1 MDTTQIII
9 LAAGKGTRMGGDIP
23 KALTQLGHQSMLEHV
38 LDTVESM
45 NPKHKPIVVVGY
57 MQGLV
62 KDHIGARAVYAPQ
75 HEQKGT
81 GHAVSCAL
89 PFMTPQ
95 IERVVVLYAD
105 QPFVSSDTLTSLVGQ
120 KKASETSLAIATA
133 IINDDKLFSDQF
145 AGFGRIVRDKEN
157 HIKSIV
163 ESKDASLEQKE
174 IREVNPAYFCCDV
187 PWVTTALASLKNNN
201 SQGEYYLTDLVNI
214 AFQESHY
221 IDSIQIDEREALG
234 ANSPDQLRVLES
246 YL

>member
-57 MQGLV
+57 MQELV